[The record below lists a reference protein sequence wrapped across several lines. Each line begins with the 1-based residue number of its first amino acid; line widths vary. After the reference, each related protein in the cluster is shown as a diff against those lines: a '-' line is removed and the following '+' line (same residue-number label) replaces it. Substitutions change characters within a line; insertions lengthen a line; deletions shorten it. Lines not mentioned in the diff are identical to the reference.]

1 MVTMTK
7 FGYEMV
13 DPRTGEVKFIET
25 VVDIGPL
32 KAYNEWVIENKLN
45 PPRFEPEDYARYMEG
60 VDLRKR
66 VDNVLD
72 FIETYDVGSP
82 WPLQSI
88 KKILTDEE

>member
-1 MVTMTK
+1 MTK

-13 DPRTGEVKFIET
+13 DARTGEVKFIET

-45 PPRFEPEDYARYMEG
+45 PPKFEPEDYARYMEG

-66 VDNVLD
+66 VDDVLD
-72 FIETYDVGSP
+72 FIRTYDVGSP

>member
-1 MVTMTK
+1 MTK